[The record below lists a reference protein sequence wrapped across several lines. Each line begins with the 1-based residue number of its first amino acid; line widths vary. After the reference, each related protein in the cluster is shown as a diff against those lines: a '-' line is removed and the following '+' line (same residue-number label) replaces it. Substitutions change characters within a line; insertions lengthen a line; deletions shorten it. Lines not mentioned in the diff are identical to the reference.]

1 MRRPRVLLAD
11 DHALVV
17 EGLRR
22 LLERDFDL
30 VGAVTDGRTV
40 IAAAE
45 RLRPDVILLDISMPN
60 LNGIDAARQL
70 TRLVPDSKVVFV
82 TMHGDPAYVA
92 EAFRAGA
99 SGYLLKRCAARE
111 LIEAIRAVLAGR
123 SYVTP
128 LVPGSHRAVE
138 ARESSRRRSEPL
150 TPRQREV
157 LQLIAEGRVAKEIA
171 AALRVS
177 VRTVEFHKAAIMS
190 RLEIRTTAELTRYAI
205 AHGLAPLETTAIP

>member
-22 LLERDFDL
+22 LLEGDFDL

-99 SGYLLKRCAARE
+99 RGYLLKRCAARE

-138 ARESSRRRSEPL
+138 AREFSRSEPL

-171 AALRVS
+171 GTLRVS